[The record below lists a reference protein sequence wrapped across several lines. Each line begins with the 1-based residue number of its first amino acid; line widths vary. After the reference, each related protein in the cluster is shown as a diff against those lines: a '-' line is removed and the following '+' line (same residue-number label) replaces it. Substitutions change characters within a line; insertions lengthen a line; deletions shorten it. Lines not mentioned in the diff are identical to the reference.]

1 MLHRR
6 QPTESFMDTDV
17 ISAKAEFYLMLSRAF
32 LPPTAPDSHDAFVNI
47 LPEELREIGAAA
59 GYDGFA
65 HRDAT
70 VLQKIDTYAALAAG
84 VADRTRLLQIYSGF
98 FLMPPREVQLYV
110 SAYLDGNILGKSCDA
125 LLAFYRKHDLA
136 HSDDFHDLPD
146 HLSAVLEF
154 LALLYARAAETD
166 GYARA
171 DLLNDARDLNRVF
184 LLSWLPVMRRQLAHM
199 QQEANEHGGADVMP
213 AIYPQLAEILEAA
226 LVADA
231 GDLSAELRQVL
242 SPETRMP
249 DHHEDAKEMAKC
261 VDCGADIAPAARIRR
276 VRKVLEKEGIDTGH
290 LDLCPRCRGSD
301 MFPSGV
307 NFPRV

>member
-1 MLHRR
+1 
-6 QPTESFMDTDV
+6 MDTNV
-17 ISAKAEFYLMLSRAF
+17 IAAKAEFYLMLSRAF
-32 LPPTAPDSHDAFVNI
+32 LPPTAPDSHDAFVYA
-47 LPEELREIGAAA
+47 LPEELREIGVAA
-59 GYDGFA
+59 GYDKFS
-65 HRDAT
+65 HRDST
-70 VLQKIDTYAALAAG
+70 GLQKIDTYAALAAG
-84 VADRTRLLQIYSGF
+84 VTDRTRLLQIYSGF

-125 LLAFYRKHDLA
+125 LQAFYRKHQLA

-154 LALLYARAAETD
+154 LALLYAKAAATD

-171 DLLNDARDLNRVF
+171 DLLNDATDLNRVF
-184 LLSWLPVMRRQLAHM
+184 LLSWVPVMRRQLAHR
-199 QQEANEHGGADVMP
+199 QQEADDHLGAGAMP
-213 AIYPQLAEILEAA
+213 AIYPQLTEILEAA

-231 GDLSAELRQVL
+231 GDLSPELRQVL
-242 SPETRMP
+242 SPEARVEANK
-249 DHHEDAKEMAKC
+249 EDSKEMAKC

-290 LDLCPRCRGSD
+290 LDLCPQCRGSD
-301 MFPSGV
+301 MFPRGV